1 MLGQKASVG
10 HKVQAFRALRH
21 SNFRWFWVSTT
32 AQAAARSMQFLI
44 LGWLVLVIT
53 DSASQ
58 LGLVFFLYGIPNLTF
73 VLFGG
78 IFADRIDRRK
88 LLISS
93 QALVTLIILG
103 LATLTMTNLV
113 AMWHLYAVTFLLGT
127 LQALNMPSRMA
138 IVADLVDREDIM
150 NAVSLNSAVMNSG
163 RIFGPA
169 VAGGLIELTD
179 ISAALYLNGGCYLVG
194 TACLLLV
201 RSGLQQQVARD
212 TTILRDLREGLDY
225 FFKTPVTLMIIG
237 LGFAFGFF
245 GMPYL
250 RVMPAFAK
258 ETLDVG
264 AGGAG
269 VLIAAAG
276 VGSLLGNVVLA
287 SLGDF
292 RHKNWLLIG
301 SAFTFGLSLL
311 LFAWSPWFWLSW
323 MILLVVGMGSSVY
336 ISVGTTVLQLHV
348 PPELLGRVL
357 SLWYVTA
364 GLMFIGALPVAA
376 AADALGWPI
385 AFTGGATLFLVAA
398 SWLGL
403 WRPTLRKLRL

>member
-1 MLGQKASVG
+1 MLGQKSSVG
-10 HKVQAFRALRH
+10 PRVQAFRALRH
-21 SNFRWFWVSTT
+21 SDFRWFWISNT
-32 AQAAARSMQFLI
+32 AQAAARGMQFLI
-44 LGWLVLVIT
+44 LGWLVLEIT

-58 LGLVFFLYGIPNLTF
+58 LGVVLFLYGIPNLTF

-88 LLISS
+88 LLISC

-103 LATLTMTNLV
+103 LATLTMTGLV
-113 AMWHLYAVTFLLGT
+113 VIWHLYAVTFVLGT

-138 IVADLVDREDIM
+138 IVSDLVDREDIM

-169 VAGGLIELTD
+169 VAGGIIELTD
-179 ISAALYLNGGCYLVG
+179 ISAAMFLNGGCYLVG
-194 TACLLLV
+194 TVFLLLV
-201 RSGLQQQVARD
+201 RSRSQQPAARD
-212 TTILRDLREGLDY
+212 TTILRDLWEGLRY
-225 FFKTPVTLMIIG
+225 FVKTPVTLMVIG

-245 GMPYL
+245 GMPYIQ
-250 RVMPAFAK
+250 VMPAFAK
-258 ETLDVG
+258 DTLGVG

-269 VLIAAAG
+269 ILLAG
-276 VGSLLGNVVLA
+276 AGFGSLLGNLVLA

-301 SAFTFGLSLL
+301 SAFIFGLSLL
-311 LFAWSPWFWLSW
+311 IFAWSPWFWLSW
-323 MILLVVGMGSSVY
+323 AILLVVGMGSSGY
-336 ISVGTTVLQLHV
+336 ISVGTAVLQLHV
-348 PPELLGRVL
+348 PPELQGRVL

-376 AADALGWPI
+376 AADAYGWPV
-385 AFTGGATLFLVAA
+385 AFSAGALLFLVAA

-403 WRPTLRKLRL
+403 WRPTLRNLRL

>member
-1 MLGQKASVG
+1 M
-10 HKVQAFRALRH
+10 
-21 SNFRWFWVSTT
+21 
-32 AQAAARSMQFLI
+32 I

-58 LGLVFFLYGIPNLTF
+58 LGLVFFLYGIPNLSF

-103 LATLTMTNLV
+103 LATLTMANLV
-113 AMWHLYAVTFLLGT
+113 TMWHLYAVTFLLGT

-138 IVADLVDREDIM
+138 IVSDLVDREDIM

-169 VAGGLIELTD
+169 LAGGIIELTD
-179 ISAALYLNGGCYLVG
+179 ISVAMYLNGGCYLVG
-194 TACLLLV
+194 VACLLLV
-201 RSGLQQQVARD
+201 RSGPQKPAAKD
-212 TTILRDLREGLDY
+212 TTILRDLWEGVNY
-225 FFKTPVTLMIIG
+225 FLKTPVTLSVIG

-245 GMPYL
+245 GMPYIQ
-250 RVMPAFAK
+250 VMPAFAK
-258 ETLDVG
+258 ETLGVG

-269 VLIAAAG
+269 LLIAAAG
-276 VGSLLGNVVLA
+276 FGSLLGNVVLA

-301 SAFTFGLSLL
+301 AAFTFGLSLL
-311 LFAWSPWFWLSW
+311 AFAWSPWFWLSW
-323 MILLVVGMGSSVY
+323 GILLVVGMGSSGY
-336 ISVGTTVLQLHV
+336 ISVGTTVLQLNV

-357 SLWYVTA
+357 SLWSVAA

-385 AFTGGATLFLVAA
+385 AFSAGAVLFLVAA
-398 SWLGL
+398 CWLGL
-403 WRPTLRKLRL
+403 WRPTLRNLRL